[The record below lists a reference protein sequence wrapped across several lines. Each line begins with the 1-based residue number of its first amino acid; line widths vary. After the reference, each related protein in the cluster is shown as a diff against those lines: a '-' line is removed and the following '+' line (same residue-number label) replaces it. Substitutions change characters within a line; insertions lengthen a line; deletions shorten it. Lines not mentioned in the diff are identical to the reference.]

1 MSRDSH
7 LRPEAYLQTVERM
20 EPDITYVD
28 RDGALASIAISLKR
42 IADVMEK
49 KDSER
54 EFRDE
59 RFTTQLSNAIWSGL
73 TQGRQK

>member
-7 LRPEAYLQTVERM
+7 LRPEVYLQTVERM

-73 TQGRQK
+73 TQGGQK

>member
-20 EPDITYVD
+20 EPDITSVD